1 MFYNASNN
9 AWSRL
14 SSAISASATSL
25 TVQGG
30 NWPEPPFLISIEDEI
45 IEVNNKSGNTFSNL
59 VRGME
64 GTTPAPHPANA
75 RVENRFTAGTYSLL
89 KDVLTDSRIV
99 EHNLDVANPPNG
111 YYVRW
116 ENGLQVCWHG
126 MNIGPPNDWGAS
138 YTSGEWTLPA
148 EFGDNLYVRFA
159 TAGQSEIGTDSV
171 TGRLN
176 AGMSRH
182 VGSTPSSC
190 RRSVRANG
198 ASPTTAASVFLLAI
212 GRWK

>member
-99 EHNLDVANPPNG
+99 EHNLTVSDPSNG
-111 YYVRW
+111 WYIRW
-116 ENGLQVCWHG
+116 NNGLQVCWG
-126 MNIGPPNDWGAS
+126 SIMLDISDS
-138 YTSGEWTLPA
+138 KDETFYYPA
-148 EFGDNLYVRFA
+148 EFADGKY
-159 TAGQSEIGTDSV
+159 S
-171 TGRLN
+171 GRTWT
-176 AGMSRH
+176 GMSFWPGID
-182 VGSTPSSC
+182 VNY
-190 RRSVRANG
+190 RRALADIVVVSLGRNRFDVYK
-198 ASPTTAASVFLLAI
+198 PTTSIVYAERHFWVAI
-212 GRWK
+212 GRWR

>member
-99 EHNLDVANPPNG
+99 EHNLDVADPPNG

-116 ENGLQVCWHG
+116 ENGLQVCWHSEVRRFPIEG
-126 MNIGPPNDWGAS
+126 TTVDGVFYYGQVLWNF
-138 YTSGEWTLPA
+138 PA
-148 EFGDNLYVRFA
+148 
-159 TAGQSEIGTDSV
+159 
-171 TGRLN
+171 
-176 AGMSRH
+176 
-182 VGSTPSSC
+182 
-190 RRSVRANG
+190 
-198 ASPTTAASVFLLAI
+198 VFLECRYAHMVVRTHPRLILSALGSNALPVETRAYFFAISMGSIPEEDRQLGFIAI

>member
-99 EHNLDVANPPNG
+99 EHNLTVSDPSNG
-111 YYVRW
+111 WYIRW
-116 ENGLQVCWHG
+116 NNGLQVCWHSDVRRFP
-126 MNIGPPNDWGAS
+126 IAS
-138 YTSGEWTLPA
+138 KYDDTFYYSQVTWHFPA
-148 EFGDNLYVRFA
+148 
-159 TAGQSEIGTDSV
+159 
-171 TGRLN
+171 
-176 AGMSRH
+176 
-182 VGSTPSSC
+182 
-190 RRSVRANG
+190 
-198 ASPTTAASVFLLAI
+198 VFLDCRYAHMIVRTQPRLILSALASNVLPVEEYVYFFAISTETIPEEDRQLGFIAI

>member
-89 KDVLTDSRIV
+89 KT
-99 EHNLDVANPPNG
+99 
-111 YYVRW
+111 Y
-116 ENGLQVCWHG
+116 
-126 MNIGPPNDWGAS
+126 
-138 YTSGEWTLPA
+138 
-148 EFGDNLYVRFA
+148 
-159 TAGQSEIGTDSV
+159 
-171 TGRLN
+171 
-176 AGMSRH
+176 
-182 VGSTPSSC
+182 
-190 RRSVRANG
+190 
-198 ASPTTAASVFLLAI
+198 
-212 GRWK
+212 

>member
-99 EHNLDVANPPNG
+99 EHNLTVSDPSNG
-111 YYVRW
+111 WYIRW
-116 ENGLQVCWHG
+116 NNGLQICFVRCVAFTG
-126 MNIGPPNDWGAS
+126 DG
-138 YTSGEWTLPA
+138 TSDVKSGIWTHPA
-148 EFGDNLYVRFA
+148 AF
-159 TAGQSEIGTDSV
+159 
-171 TGRLN
+171 
-176 AGMSRH
+176 
-182 VGSTPSSC
+182 
-190 RRSVRANG
+190 
-198 ASPTTAASVFLLAI
+198 ASPPVVVGRNAHEAADPQWYLEVNPGSGSLMTGVLWRAYRTGGSWVSAINYELHYIAI